1 MTTKADQLW
10 KSIEDD
16 EMRREFNVDVDTG
29 LAFQIRL
36 LREKNGWTQGQLAER
51 AGSKQETICQWE
63 NPNYGRYTLTTL
75 KGLATAFDV
84 GLIVKFA
91 PFSEVIEWNANLTPE
106 RLAPPS
112 YAEERQAQQE
122 RASLAQLTMPLG
134 WTTAVVTQETP
145 GLPVTAITPDTLS
158 MAACG
163 VEGTAWLTG
172 TAEFDIR
179 QTMFKE
185 EGAYPPR
192 QAISKK
198 ERKYDLAA

>member
-16 EMRREFNVDVDTG
+16 EIRREFNVDVDTG

-36 LREKNGWTQGQLAER
+36 LREKNGWTQEQLAER

-75 KGLATAFDV
+75 KSLATAFDV
-84 GLIVKFA
+84 GLMVKFA

-112 YAEERQAQQE
+112 FAEERQARQV
-122 RASLAQLTMPLG
+122 RASLVHPTMLLG
-134 WTTAVVTQETP
+134 STVTVVTQ
-145 GLPVTAITPDTLS
+145 GTLS
-158 MAACG
+158 WDAYSAQVMASLPG
-163 VEGTAWLTG
+163 TVECIIQPTLFKEQGAY
-172 TAEFDIR
+172 AHR
-179 QTMFKE
+179 QT
-185 EGAYPPR
+185 
-192 QAISKK
+192 QSKK
-198 ERKYDLAA
+198 EPDYDLAA